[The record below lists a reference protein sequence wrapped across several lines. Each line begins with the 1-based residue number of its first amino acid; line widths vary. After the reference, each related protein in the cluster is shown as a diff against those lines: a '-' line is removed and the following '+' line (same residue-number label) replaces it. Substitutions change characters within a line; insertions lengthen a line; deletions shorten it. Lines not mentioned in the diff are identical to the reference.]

1 MSLKKN
7 SEDLSSSSM
16 EAVSGKKQSEPSNDF
31 VSKLIDNVGHKG
43 GKKSKS
49 SRKSSK
55 KSSRKASKKASK
67 KSSKKASKKSSR
79 KLSRKAS
86 KKSSRKASKKSSRKA
101 SKKSSKKSS
110 RVMSR
115 GKGASDRF
123 APYLAYVA
131 YIKNDMGMKGGPLV
145 NSFAAYFRNQA
156 KKQKPDASQEE
167 LNELAKKIYNEDKK
181 NGKVDAILKRIE
193 KDSMDKRQKNKE
205 KKQACKA
212 N

>member
-7 SEDLSSSSM
+7 SDDLASSSM

-43 GKKSKS
+43 GKKSKKAS
-49 SRKSSK
+49 KKASK
-55 KSSRKASKKASK
+55 KSSRKLSRKASK

-86 KKSSRKASKKSSRKA
+86 KKSSRKASKKSS
-101 SKKSSKKSS
+101 KKVS

-156 KKQKPDASQEE
+156 KKQKPDAGQEE

-205 KKQACKA
+205 KKQAGKA

>member
-43 GKKSKS
+43 GKKSK
-49 SRKSSK
+49 
-55 KSSRKASKKASK
+55 KA
-67 KSSKKASKKSSR
+67 SKKASKKSSR

-86 KKSSRKASKKSSRKA
+86 KKA

-110 RVMSR
+110 RKLSRKASKKTSKKASKKSSKKVGRVMSR

-156 KKQKPDASQEE
+156 KKQKPDAGQEE

-205 KKQACKA
+205 KKQAGKA

>member
-43 GKKSKS
+43 GKKSK
-49 SRKSSK
+49 
-55 KSSRKASKKASK
+55 KA
-67 KSSKKASKKSSR
+67 SKKASKKSSR

-86 KKSSRKASKKSSRKA
+86 KKSSKKASKKSSRKLSRKASKKSSRKA

-205 KKQACKA
+205 KKQAGKA

>member
-49 SRKSSK
+49 SKKASK
-55 KSSRKASKKASK
+55 KSSRKLSRKASK

-86 KKSSRKASKKSSRKA
+86 KKSSRKS

-156 KKQKPDASQEE
+156 KKQKPDANQEE
-167 LNELAKKIYNEDKK
+167 LNEMAKKIYNEDKK

-205 KKQACKA
+205 KKQAGKA